1 MKSPCIL
8 LIIVCTLSLTGCAS
22 TKQAD
27 SDSSLGKAQQTLDSL
42 YQHYS
47 AKDSY
52 LLRESYPFDEQHKVT
67 YLASEDQANMPNQ
80 FSYLWSYS
88 GTFSAVNALLEATHD
103 KKYQQLLEK
112 QVLPGLE
119 EYFDTERT
127 PVAYSSYIRTT
138 PTSDRFYD
146 DNIWVGI
153 DFIDIYQITKEKKY
167 LDKAQLIWNFI
178 ESGTDSLLGDGI
190 YWCEQKKESKNTC
203 SNAPGSVFA
212 LKLFKATNDSL
223 YFKRGKE
230 LYKWT
235 QKNLQDSTD
244 YLYFDNIR
252 LDGKIGKAKFAYNS
266 GQMMQ
271 SAALLYQLT
280 KNPDYLKDAQSIAKE
295 CYNYFFTDFTTD
307 TGESLKMLK
316 QGNIWFTAVM
326 LRGFIEL
333 YQLDQ
338 NKTFIDA
345 FNQCLSYAWDNARDE
360 NGLFSTDLTG
370 NNNNEKKW
378 LLTQAAMVE
387 MYSRLAAIQ

>member
-67 YLASEDQANMPNQ
+67 YLASEDQANTPNQ